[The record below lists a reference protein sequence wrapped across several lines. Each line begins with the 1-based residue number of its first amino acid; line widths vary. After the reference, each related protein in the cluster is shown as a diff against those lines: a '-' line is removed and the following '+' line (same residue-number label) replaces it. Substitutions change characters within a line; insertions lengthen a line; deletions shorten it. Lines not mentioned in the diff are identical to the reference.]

1 MRRKIYWIATTFVVC
16 IMTVSG
22 VLAITHA
29 GPMMR
34 ALAHLGYPVYFLNL
48 LGIGKLIGVG
58 VILAPGLPIMK
69 EWAYSAFTITVV
81 GASYSHLSAGDG
93 FMALDPLVT
102 LAALIISYKLRSSDQ
117 RLESVNWLAK
127 KQGLRVPHAEEAMPV
142 QR

>member
-1 MRRKIYWIATTFVVC
+1 
-16 IMTVSG
+16 MTVSG

-58 VILAPGLPIMK
+58 VILAPGWPILK

-81 GASYSHLSAGDG
+81 AAAYSHFSVGDG

-102 LAALIISYKLRSSDQ
+102 LAALVISYKLRPPEQ
-117 RLESVNWLAK
+117 RPDGVNWLAK
-127 KQGLRVPHAEEAMPV
+127 RQGLRVRPVEEALPV